1 MPSLLIILFLA
12 VVAWFWLNAIRAKEI
27 AMQASAVACQEIQ
40 AQFLDQTASLKKL
53 RFIRSAQGR
62 LGIQRIY
69 SFDFSRDRETR
80 QKGHVSL
87 AGQTITHIFLDEDSG
102 TTIL

>member
-12 VVAWFWLNAIRAKEI
+12 IIAWFWLSAIRAKEI
-27 AMQASAVACQEIQ
+27 AMQASAVACQDIQ

-53 RFIRSAQGR
+53 RFIRNAQGR

-69 SFDFSRDRETR
+69 SFDFSRDRENR
-80 QKGHVSL
+80 SKGFVEIRGNKVTKVYL
-87 AGQTITHIFLDEDSG
+87 EDDDG
-102 TTIL
+102 MTIL